1 MEKKYDIVIIG
12 GGPAGIS
19 AGIYAVRAG
28 RSVLIIEKFAPGGQL
43 GLIGEIE
50 NYAGFEKING
60 FELAQKFEKHA
71 KSLGV
76 EFVFDNAL
84 SLEKQVDNNIVK
96 CEKNTYLANAV
107 ILALGCHSRELNIE
121 GEKAF
126 KGKGVSYCAL
136 CDGNFFKNKTVAVVG
151 SGDSAFSDALYLS
164 NLCKQVYV
172 LTKDRLKLNN
182 YAENELDGKGNVEL
196 LKGAISK
203 KIIGEE
209 KVESLEFERND
220 KTEKIDVDGVF
231 VAIGRTPDTK
241 MLKGVIDLDERGYIL
256 ANESMETSME
266 GVYVCGDVR
275 TDSIR
280 QIATAVG
287 DGAVAGTNASKYVL
301 RKIAKK

>member
-241 MLKGVIDLDERGYIL
+241 MLKGVIDLDEWGYIL

-275 TDSIR
+275 TNSIR

>member
-151 SGDSAFSDALYLS
+151 SGDSAFSDA
-164 NLCKQVYV
+164 
-172 LTKDRLKLNN
+172 
-182 YAENELDGKGNVEL
+182 
-196 LKGAISK
+196 
-203 KIIGEE
+203 
-209 KVESLEFERND
+209 
-220 KTEKIDVDGVF
+220 
-231 VAIGRTPDTK
+231 
-241 MLKGVIDLDERGYIL
+241 
-256 ANESMETSME
+256 
-266 GVYVCGDVR
+266 
-275 TDSIR
+275 
-280 QIATAVG
+280 ATAPSSSP
-287 DGAVAGTNASKYVL
+287 DFPPCPT
-301 RKIAKK
+301 

>member
-275 TDSIR
+275 TNSIR

>member
-136 CDGNFFKNKTVAVVG
+136 CDGNFFRNKTVAVVG
-151 SGDSAFSDALYLS
+151 SGDSASLYLS
-164 NLCKQVYV
+164 NLSKQVFV
-172 LTKDRLKLNN
+172 LTKDHLKMNN
-182 YAENELDGKGNVEL
+182 YSENELYGKGNFEL

-256 ANESMETSME
+256 VNESMETSME

-275 TDSIR
+275 TNSIR

>member
-241 MLKGVIDLDERGYIL
+241 MLKGVIDLDEWGYIL

-275 TDSIR
+275 TNSIR

-287 DGAVAGTNASKYVL
+287 DGAIAGTNASKYVL